1 MPSPKEIEDECRPAT
16 PPSHGR
22 NASQTDSPPC
32 SPKTLMFNSIET
44 TPVDLCKMPKLKTST
59 TPPVPE
65 LPPRDPRRSKEM
77 SSPTRAGLTGPRA
90 EPGRDLR
97 KTVAALRRM
106 NSDAADDSR
115 TSRRYRQLGREAT
128 SDNLTTELENT
139 TASNAGGSSSSGSS
153 SKGRSKYA
161 SGKAFSSPSKH
172 FVPASTYSLV
182 APSPHPSVA
191 PSTVTTSSTTAD
203 SIALSASACS
213 AFSATTGRTSTT
225 TTRTTAT
232 TTTPPASA
240 VIQKPPM
247 FGLGLNLGGGSSGG
261 GGGGG
266 PGFGCGSTSN
276 NSLTFSTRST
286 GIHFL
291 GGDDSCTS
299 LTDLILAENENIF
312 GRRELEM
319 ANPEQT
325 PPQSGNARVWEDG
338 EEQGFWES
346 PSAKQQREMVE
357 RAGKDREMSSCSS
370 LSVYATPCGG
380 EEDMDLAT
388 TCGAAVDDHVSAAG
402 GGGSGGSA
410 VVVGRASSE
419 FFDSDAENRTPTGK
433 NGAAGGVTVGK
444 EEGKRRRWTGRG
456 GGGNSDR
463 QREVLAPKVLISVQ
477 PPSEQ
482 STPRSLY
489 DRDGFLK

>member
-1 MPSPKEIEDECRPAT
+1 
-16 PPSHGR
+16 
-22 NASQTDSPPC
+22 
-32 SPKTLMFNSIET
+32 
-44 TPVDLCKMPKLKTST
+44 
-59 TPPVPE
+59 
-65 LPPRDPRRSKEM
+65 
-77 SSPTRAGLTGPRA
+77 
-90 EPGRDLR
+90 
-97 KTVAALRRM
+97 
-106 NSDAADDSR
+106 
-115 TSRRYRQLGREAT
+115 
-128 SDNLTTELENT
+128 
-139 TASNAGGSSSSGSS
+139 
-153 SKGRSKYA
+153 
-161 SGKAFSSPSKH
+161 
-172 FVPASTYSLV
+172 
-182 APSPHPSVA
+182 
-191 PSTVTTSSTTAD
+191 
-203 SIALSASACS
+203 
-213 AFSATTGRTSTT
+213 
-225 TTRTTAT
+225 
-232 TTTPPASA
+232 
-240 VIQKPPM
+240 M
-247 FGLGLNLGGGSSGG
+247 FGLGLNLGGGSSSSGGGGG

-325 PPQSGNARVWEDG
+325 PPESGHARVWEDG

-380 EEDMDLAT
+380 EEEMDLAT
-388 TCGAAVDDHVSAAG
+388 T
-402 GGGSGGSA
+402 GGSA